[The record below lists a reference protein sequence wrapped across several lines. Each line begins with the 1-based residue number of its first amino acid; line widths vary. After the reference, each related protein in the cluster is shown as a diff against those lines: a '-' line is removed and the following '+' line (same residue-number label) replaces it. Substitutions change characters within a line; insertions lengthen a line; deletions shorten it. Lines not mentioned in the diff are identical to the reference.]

1 MTTAKNTGTA
11 IAPDIKNELLNLI
24 QEGLEKHERKV
35 EADKTVFRR
44 VCGSL
49 DKEMKAFDYTVPDEY
64 TDRNGKKVPYNREMP
79 CRYKIET
86 AFSTLV
92 RTIYRVDAVA
102 KLPSENEAD
111 MRQFMLDTLER
122 MKALKE
128 SRNNEKE
135 SDNGKQ

>member
-1 MTTAKNTGTA
+1 MTTENNTVTA
-11 IAPDIKNELLNLI
+11 INPDIKNELAAI
-24 QEGLEKHERKV
+24 VCQAMDMHERKA

-49 DKEMKAFDYTVPDEY
+49 DKEMKSFDYTVPDEY
-64 TDRNGKKVPYNREMP
+64 TDRNGKKVPYNREVS
-79 CRYKIET
+79 CWYRIET

-122 MKALKE
+122 MKALGE
-128 SRNNEKE
+128 NRT
-135 SDNGKQ
+135 